1 MGPADRGEALET
13 RPPIRRRERRK
24 HLNVR
29 GSSLVQPLL
38 SIPAMRLV
46 TLLTVVLL
54 GGCLSGLPADGGGP
68 GGQADGGVKQ
78 PDALTIDLKA
88 IFRDWSGCMTLA
100 NFQAANMTSAWANL
114 TTSDGK
120 QCVNCHGQGEFN
132 FIASDDEA
140 AFFAGLSQ
148 HSYFMVMY
156 FSVDPATKKVIVN
169 TTSFKGAAAK
179 PGHPKFNTDANPGI
193 TALQAFHASTAA
205 NTACGAPTMID

>member
-1 MGPADRGEALET
+1 MGTVDRGRDLET
-13 RPPIRRRERRK
+13 RPPIGRRGRRK

-38 SIPAMRLV
+38 TVRVMRLV
-46 TLLTVVLL
+46 TILILAALAGCL
-54 GGCLSGLPADGGGP
+54 GGLPDDGGS
-68 GGQADGGVKQ
+68 GGQTDGGVKQ
-78 PDALTIDLKA
+78 PDAQTIDLKA

-132 FIASDDEA
+132 FIASADEA

-156 FSVDPATKKVIVN
+156 FSVDIPTKKVIVN

-193 TALQAFHASTAA
+193 TALQAFYASTAA